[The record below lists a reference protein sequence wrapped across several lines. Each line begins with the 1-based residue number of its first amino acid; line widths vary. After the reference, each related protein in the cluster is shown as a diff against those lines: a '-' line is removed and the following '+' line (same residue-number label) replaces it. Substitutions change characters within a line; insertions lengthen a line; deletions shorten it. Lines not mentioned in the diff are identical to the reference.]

1 EKLVAITASN
11 IQNSRV
17 RLHLTQGFLNMA
29 ASSARRLAG
38 GPWVDGFPAGSAI
51 GARKYA
57 GRCRAARYSSRSIK
71 DSSQRLIYRRAR
83 RRFVSHIRF
92 LPCICSLFHSAQL
105 KDGRRLVKSRSF
117 ANLGA

>member
-38 GPWVDGFPAGSAI
+38 GPWADGFPAGSAI
-51 GARKYA
+51 GARKRA
-57 GRCRAARYSSRSIK
+57 SRCRVPRYSSPSIK
-71 DSSQRLIYRRAR
+71 DSSQRLIYRRTK
-83 RRFVSHIRF
+83 RRFVSHIR
-92 LPCICSLFHSAQL
+92 LLSCICSLFYSAQF
-105 KDGRRLVKSRSF
+105 KDGPTSF
-117 ANLGA
+117 